1 MGTLILFSLLALLV
15 VVLLAKGIRIVKQSE
30 AMIVERLGKYHGT
43 LESGINVIIP
53 VIDRPRQ
60 INWRYTETGFNGEII
75 SIFKL
80 QDRIDLREN
89 VYDFPK
95 QNVITRDNVVTE
107 INALI
112 YFQIVDPLKSVY
124 EIGNLPNAIE
134 KLTQTTLRN
143 VVGEMDLDQCLSSRD
158 TINAKLRAIL
168 DDATNKWGV
177 KVNRVELQDINPPLA
192 IRDAM
197 EKQMRAERTR
207 RATILE
213 AEGEKGSQILT
224 AEGQRESDIQRA
236 EGQKQ
241 SAILE
246 AEGQAQARIRVA
258 EAEAEAIRLVSEA
271 VKGYAG
277 DPVQYLIA
285 QKYLETLNQMTS
297 GNETKTVF
305 LPYEASGILSS
316 LGGIKELLKSQG

>member
-1 MGTLILFSLLALLV
+1 MYTLILFSSLSILV
-15 VVLLAKGIRIVKQSE
+15 VVLLGKGIRIVKQSE
-30 AMIVERLGKYHGT
+30 AMLIERLGKYHRT
-43 LESGINVIIP
+43 LESGINIVIP

-60 INWRYTETGFNGEII
+60 INWRYTETGFNGEVI
-75 SIFKL
+75 SVFKL

-95 QNVITRDNVVTE
+95 QNVITRDNVVTD

-112 YFQIVDPLKSVY
+112 YFQIIEPLKSVY

-258 EAEAEAIRLVSEA
+258 QAEAEAIRLVSEA

-285 QKYLETLNQMTS
+285 QRYLETLSVMTS
-297 GNETKTVF
+297 GTGTKTVF
-305 LPYEASGILSS
+305 LPFEATGVLSS
-316 LGGIKELLKSQG
+316 LGGIKELLKSQD